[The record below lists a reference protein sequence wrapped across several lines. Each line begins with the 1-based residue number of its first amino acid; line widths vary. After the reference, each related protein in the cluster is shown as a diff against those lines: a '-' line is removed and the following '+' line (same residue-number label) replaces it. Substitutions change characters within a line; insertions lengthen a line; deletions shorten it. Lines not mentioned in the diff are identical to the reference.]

1 MAEPTPRTTQ
11 ATPETTRA
19 EGDLS
24 PAWPTR
30 GSTQPTS
37 TTTTPATPA
46 TTRAERD
53 RAVAAGAAGGTAAAV
68 GGRRAYTGFSPVRRI
83 TQMIW
88 LLWLVAEIIVGLRVV
103 FKAVAANSGSSFVK
117 FINDL
122 SGPLVAPFRS
132 IMGDHSIGNRGVLE
146 SSSIIAM
153 VVFFAAALILVMFLR
168 ILAAPRARAVPTGSR
183 VP

>member
-24 PAWPTR
+24 PAWPSR

-37 TTTTPATPA
+37 TTTPATPV

-53 RAVAAGAAGGTAAAV
+53 GAVAA
-68 GGRRAYTGFSPVRRI
+68 GGRRAYTGFSPMRRLA
-83 TQMIW
+83 QMIW
-88 LLWLVAEIIVGLRVV
+88 LLWLVSEIIVGLRVV

-132 IMGDHSIGNRGVLE
+132 IMGDHPIGNRGVLE
-146 SSSIIAM
+146 SSSLIAM

-168 ILAAPRARAVPTGSR
+168 ILAAPRARPVPTGSR